1 MIIDYD
7 RNPSLT
13 PEQMI
18 KSLAESVQRAFNAID
33 GSTITGS
40 IDGSNVRIVN
50 IGDRTLQGTV
60 NGDYLFVKNLDA
72 DSINSTDAWIDKLM
86 VQTELLAHEG
96 TVFTLDAIRVN
107 AANITAGTIDVER
120 LVVTDAAT
128 GKKHMITWNSTT
140 QQWVAAY
147 LDGNVIEDRT
157 LAANKIIAN
166 SITVDEITVNNLVGT
181 GGWINLASGT
191 FEYANATTHNGISW
205 DGTNLN
211 VSATQ
216 VKIGSGSTYLTLE
229 SKEDLISQ
237 INLAANTVKIDA
249 AHLNIS
255 GVITAINADGTTTID
270 GGKITANSITG
281 NQIAAATIT
290 GNKLDIAGVITSIN
304 NDSTTTISGGKI
316 TTGSITSSQ
325 LAARTIQATDIAA
338 GTITANEINMSTLS
352 IGKMA
357 YDSTRYAQI
366 TSEGLEIHGG
376 TTGSI
381 VARLISLTADGSSG
395 ACQVNGTYSNQQ
407 YRGYYTGKSLSWGL
421 ANSANDYASIEF
433 IPGSSALAP
442 SSGRNCISINGGML
456 EAYMGKPNDSSDS
469 AAFIGSHL
477 AKVGTGSAGKNHG
490 VYSNYA
496 NKWIVYTDDTGAS
509 GKVKTTLSGFDTGS
523 DRKRKNVLGEIDY
536 AEDFVMSL
544 KPVQFA
550 WKEDTE
556 QKVNLGFIAQDV
568 ASLNEAFDI
577 DFNIASAEYADVGGE
592 YKGEPIEDEK
602 LNWFMD
608 YNELIAPI
616 VKVVQEQ
623 QKRIEALERRLA

>member
-50 IGDRTLQGTV
+50 VGDRTLQGTV

-120 LVVTDAAT
+120 LVVTDAVT

-270 GGKITANSITG
+270 GGKITADSITA
-281 NQIAAATIT
+281 NQIAANAVTASEIASGAIT
-290 GNKLDIAGVITSIN
+290 TEKLDAGAVT
-304 NDSTTTISGGKI
+304 
-316 TTGSITSSQ
+316 
-325 LAARTIQATDIAA
+325 ATKIAA
-338 GTITANEINMSTLS
+338 GAITANEIAANTITANEINMSTLT
-352 IGKMA
+352 IGKIEA
-357 YDSTRYAQI
+357 DSKNYAQV
-366 TSEGLEIHGG
+366 TSNGLTIYKD
-376 TTGSI
+376 I
-381 VARLISLTADGSSG
+381 
-395 ACQVNGTYSNQQ
+395 NGTA
-407 YRGYYTGKSLSWGL
+407 T
-421 ANSANDYASIEF
+421 
-433 IPGSSALAP
+433 
-442 SSGRNCISINGGML
+442 
-456 EAYMGKPNDSSDS
+456 
-469 AAFIGSHL
+469 
-477 AKVGTGSAGKNHG
+477 
-490 VYSNYA
+490 
-496 NKWIVYTDDTGAS
+496 
-509 GKVKTTLSGFDTGS
+509 
-523 DRKRKNVLGEIDY
+523 
-536 AEDFVMSL
+536 
-544 KPVQFA
+544 
-550 WKEDTE
+550 
-556 QKVNLGFIAQDV
+556 DV
-568 ASLNEAFDI
+568 ASFGATARIGTTSNYLTQSSTEFGIYDSSYGWIIHAYKTSSGGYSRWDTDLHGVSCDNLWSNGLGCNTLSVQNGTDGIFKSSADLYGGQNNITVGKGDDI
-577 DFNIASAEYADVGGE
+577 TIPYIRQNSDGTVTFGE
-592 YKGEPIEDEK
+592 RSVTLKSSG
-602 LNWFMD
+602 W
-608 YNELIAPI
+608 
-616 VKVVQEQ
+616 
-623 QKRIEALERRLA
+623 